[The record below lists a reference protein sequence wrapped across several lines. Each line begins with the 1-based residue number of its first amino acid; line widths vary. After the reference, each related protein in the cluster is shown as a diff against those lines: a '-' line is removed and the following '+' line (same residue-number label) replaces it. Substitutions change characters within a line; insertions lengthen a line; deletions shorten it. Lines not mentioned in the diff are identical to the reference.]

1 VARAKVRKPRA
12 FEAQALA
19 ELADVDRCHS
29 SRELGGGYGAFGRV
43 ERDRPP
49 SLDPRDEVRA

>member
-1 VARAKVRKPRA
+1 VARAEVRKPRA
-12 FEAQALA
+12 FEAKTLA
-19 ELADVDRCHS
+19 EVADVDRCHRS
-29 SRELGGGYGAFGRV
+29 GELGRGYGAFGRV